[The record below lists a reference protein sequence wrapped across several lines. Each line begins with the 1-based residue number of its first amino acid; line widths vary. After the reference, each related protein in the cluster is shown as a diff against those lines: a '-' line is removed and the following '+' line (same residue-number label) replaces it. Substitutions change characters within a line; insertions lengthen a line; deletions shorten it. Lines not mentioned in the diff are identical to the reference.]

1 MTGGEFPVSLNPC
14 LKPGLG
20 GFLDFDSCSTGWR
33 RGLTAL
39 ELKLGKAFGKT
50 GDVLDEDSVDPL
62 VWQVT
67 TEINRELFNTEVEE
81 KAEKRGE
88 QLLENW
94 KSSALK
100 KGAGFPETEVTLG
113 AQGVLGQTACL
124 LRQSQTLLLKVK
136 EECLPAPRSDR
147 R

>member
-1 MTGGEFPVSLNPC
+1 MRCDDTHSEKNSCVRWTQVCTLPSIVSTAVAMSGC
-14 LKPGLG
+14 LRKMN
-20 GFLDFDSCSTGWR
+20 
-33 RGLTAL
+33 
-39 ELKLGKAFGKT
+39 LK
-50 GDVLDEDSVDPL
+50 
-62 VWQVT
+62 VT

-136 EECLPAPRSDR
+136 EISASKMHACLS
-147 R
+147 